1 MKRRTSSASED
12 AATAR
17 ALGAGACLLALS
29 ALSACNTMASNDSEP
44 AIPRAAE
51 VPHSM
56 ARAYFAPGRAEI
68 DVKSGSNVGGE
79 ADALLF
85 GAAFE
90 GVGKVVGGG
99 IKLDVYLSDDDLI
112 DSPAPADSSVLGATV
127 FPHVTFR
134 PGGDRYRVPIRVGP
148 EVQLHTLDFGASSTT
163 GDFDWVSVGLGLEVE
178 PEFDFFRD
186 DKSAL
191 SIYGSLRGGGG
202 WVAISGPTE
211 DYTSDS
217 RSFGA
222 EIGMRYEIA
231 AFLVSAGFLTRTTN
245 YDESDIENFS
255 VVEETEFKFRGFFIS
270 AGARW

>member
-1 MKRRTSSASED
+1 MSASVN
-12 AATAR
+12 APTAR
-17 ALGAGACLLALS
+17 ALEAATCLLALS
-29 ALSACNTMASNDSEP
+29 AMSACSTMASNDSEP
-44 AIPRAAE
+44 AIPRAAD

-56 ARAYFAPGRAEI
+56 ARAYFAPGVAKI
-68 DVKSGSNVGGE
+68 NVKSGSNVDG
-79 ADALLF
+79 DANALMW

-90 GVGKVVGGG
+90 GVGNVVGGG
-99 IKLDVYLSDDDLI
+99 ISIDAYFSDDDLI
-112 DSPAPADSSVLGATV
+112 DSPAPVDASVLGVSV

-134 PGGDRYRVPIRVGP
+134 PGTDKFRVPIRFGP

-163 GDFDWVSVGLGLEVE
+163 GDVDWISVGAALEVE
-178 PEFDFFRD
+178 PEFDFFRN

-202 WVAISGPTE
+202 WVAISGPTD

-222 EIGMRYEIA
+222 EIGMRYEIGA
-231 AFLVSAGFLTRTTN
+231 VLISAGFLNRYTD
-245 YDESDIENFS
+245 YDESEVENGTF
-255 VVEETEFKFRGFFIS
+255 VEETEFSFRGFFIS